1 MGAAAG
7 GERRGELTHTAA
19 RPMNEHPL
27 ARSEPAMVEEP
38 LPGAE
43 RCEGH
48 GGRLGVAQRT
58 RFGREELGR
67 DRGGVGGDPVTVE
80 RGHPVHLVTDL
91 HAVHAGSEGDHDA
104 R

>member
-1 MGAAAG
+1 
-7 GERRGELTHTAA
+7 
-19 RPMNEHPL
+19 MNEHPL
-27 ARSEPAMVEEP
+27 ARGEPAMVEEP

-58 RFGREELGR
+58 RLGREELGR
-67 DRGGVGGDPVTVE
+67 DRGVVGGDPVTVE

-91 HAVHAGSEGDHDA
+91 HAVDAGSEGDHDA
-104 R
+104 G